1 VARDVFLILLAV
13 LTAGAGAVLLIML
26 VRRRRAA
33 RLLAARAAAAQHNL
47 VAEAAARAA
56 ARARPVELAADAG
69 ARRTI
74 DDYAIP
80 VGFDSRPGL
89 EDEVDIGKICP
100 VCGARYA
107 SHHRFCQRCG
117 DSELAALN

>member
-33 RLLAARAAAAQHNL
+33 RVAAARLAAQAEAEARALALAARTRSEL
-47 VAEAAARAA
+47 VPSAT
-56 ARARPVELAADAG
+56 
-69 ARRTI
+69 RRTI

-80 VGFDSRPGL
+80 VGFDSRPGP

-100 VCGARYA
+100 ACGARYA